1 MALINCP
8 ECGCEVSDQATA
20 CPSCGYP
27 VASGAVPRPQAP
39 GPRPVSPPPAAVE
52 REARRSIGFWDII
65 SPLLVIAGAAAAVFF
80 FQRGD
85 AKHGIYAIVLCLG
98 GVIGT
103 IGLMIGR
110 PWHGKMGR
118 RD

>member
-8 ECGCEVSDQATA
+8 ECGCEVSDQAVA

-27 VASGAVPRPQAP
+27 VADGVEPQTQAP
-39 GPRPVSPPPAAVE
+39 ISRPASPPPPAI
-52 REARRSIGFWDII
+52 EAEERRSIGFFDII
-65 SPLLVIAGAAAAVFF
+65 SPILVILGAAAAVFF

-85 AKHGIYAIVLCLG
+85 TKHGIYGVILCLG
-98 GVIGT
+98 GLIGT

-110 PWHGKMGR
+110 PWHGRISR